1 MTDTLRLIRSLD
13 ASQLAPKDKQLVA
26 THLEELLAS
35 RIFAP
40 SIRTKDFLR
49 LLIEYTLDD
58 RSDELHERMI
68 GATLFGRPI
77 DYDTG
82 SDSVVRVRAT
92 EARKKLA
99 LYYAQPHQGEWP
111 VQLELPPGSY
121 IPKFH
126 FAIPPEPPAQAIAP
140 PVLPANSDSQPPVEL
155 QRRKIGNFRILVA
168 ALLSVAIL
176 IGIFFAYRI
185 LRHSAGHSGIQSI
198 VILPLENISGE
209 AAQDYYADGLT
220 EEMINDLG
228 QLSSLRVISLTSSM
242 SFKGTHKKLPEIAKE
257 LSVDAVVEGA
267 VLREGNQVRISAQL
281 IDARSDQPIWARTYL
296 RQVNQGPGWQAEV
309 AATIINEIGEK
320 LRPSEALR
328 ITHPHQADVQAQDL
342 FLHGILARNTDNCT
356 EAINDFRHALDLDP
370 AYGEAHS
377 ALASCYGRLG
387 ESGSMAY
394 QQAFSLQKQE
404 ALKAIE
410 LDDSISEAHAERA
423 NAAMTLDHDWNL
435 AASEFRRA
443 LELNPNSSA
452 NHQKYA
458 FYLVRLGH
466 PDQALA
472 EIQRA
477 IELDPIS
484 GSTFH
489 SEGFVYFFS
498 RNYDQAMK
506 VYQQANGL
514 HLGLPD
520 WNLLL
525 GNILAEEHRYPEAIS
540 AYSAAAPTP
549 YTLGHLGYTQAMAGH
564 KPQALALISQLQ
576 AHILSTGVG
585 RYEIAIIQSG
595 LGDREAALHSLE
607 EALAAHDPG
616 IVYLKTDPCLDP
628 LRSDPRFLSLLD
640 RAGLPR

>member
-13 ASQLAPKDKQLVA
+13 AGLLAPEDKQLVA
-26 THLEELLAS
+26 AHLEELLAS

-40 SIRTKDFLR
+40 SKRTQDFLR
-49 LLIEYTLDD
+49 LLIEYTLAG

-68 GATLFGRPI
+68 GASLFGRPI

-111 VQLELPPGSY
+111 VQLELPSGSY
-121 IPKFH
+121 IPRFH
-126 FAIPPEPPAQAIAP
+126 FAVEPEQPAAAPDSLAADPESAPHPQAPKERPRFRGRTLLILAAAA
-140 PVLPANSDSQPPVEL
+140 VLAFIY
-155 QRRKIGNFRILVA
+155 IGYS
-168 ALLSVAIL
+168 LLPH
-176 IGIFFAYRI
+176 FF
-185 LRHSAGHSGIQSI
+185 GHSGIQSI

-228 QLSSLRVISLTSSM
+228 QFSSLRVISLTSSM

-309 AATIINEIGEK
+309 AASIINEIGEK
-320 LRPSEALR
+320 LRPREPLR
-328 ITHPHQADVQAQDL
+328 IAHPHQADVQAQDL
-342 FLHGILARNTDNCT
+342 FLHGILARNTDNCA
-356 EAINDFRHALDLDP
+356 EAINYFRRAIDLDP
-370 AYGEAHS
+370 AYAEAHS

-387 ESGSMAY
+387 EGGNMAY

-410 LDDSISEAHAERA
+410 LDDSLSEAHAERA

-435 AASEFRRA
+435 AAAEFRRA

-489 SEGFVYFFS
+489 SEGFVYYFS

-525 GNILAEEHRYPEAIS
+525 GNILAEEHRYPEAIN

-549 YTLGHLGYTQAMAGH
+549 YTLGHLGYAQALAGH
-564 KPQALALISQLQ
+564 KAQALALISQLQ
-576 AHILSTGVG
+576 GHILASGVG
-585 RYEIAIIQSG
+585 RYEIALIQSG

-607 EALAAHDPG
+607 EAFSAHDPG

-628 LRSDPRFLSLLD
+628 LRADPRFLSLLD
-640 RAGLPR
+640 RAGMPR